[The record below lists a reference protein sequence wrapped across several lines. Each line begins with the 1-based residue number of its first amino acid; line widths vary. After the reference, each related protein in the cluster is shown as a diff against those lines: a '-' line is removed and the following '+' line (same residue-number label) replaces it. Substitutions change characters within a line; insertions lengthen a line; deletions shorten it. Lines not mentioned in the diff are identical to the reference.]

1 MGRGWKPKTRF
12 GLFPVK
18 DNAMNAKP
26 SNPTARNSHPVYFV
40 GAGPGDPEL
49 ITVKGQRALNDADV
63 VIYAGSLVPE
73 ALLKWT
79 RPGSISI
86 SSAGMHL
93 DEIIGTIES
102 AYAAGKRVVRLHTGD
117 PSLYGAIFEQIREL
131 EKRSI
136 PFHVIPGVTA
146 AFAAAA
152 AMNMEYT
159 LPEISQ
165 TLILTRM
172 AGRTPVPDSE
182 SLVSLAAHQAS
193 MAIYLSIA
201 LVDQVRDIL
210 ADAYGEDAPCAIAY
224 RVSQPEEKII
234 YTRIRDLSDT
244 VRKEDITHQALI
256 IVGKIFGGQEDR
268 KATWSKLYDKTFS
281 HGYRSSTGGADS

>member
-1 MGRGWKPKTRF
+1 V
-12 GLFPVK
+12 L
-18 DNAMNAKP
+18 
-26 SNPTARNSHPVYFV
+26 FV

-49 ITVKGQRALNDADV
+49 ITVKGRRALQGADV

-73 ALLKWT
+73 ALLQWT
-79 RPGSISI
+79 RPEINCI

-93 DEIIGTIES
+93 EEIIRTIEN
-102 AYAAGKRVVRLHTGD
+102 AYATGKRVVRLHTGD

-131 EKRSI
+131 KRRLI
-136 PFHVIPGVTA
+136 PFHIIPGVTA

-152 AMNMEYT
+152 TMDIEYT

-172 AGRTPVPDSE
+172 AGRTPVPESE
-182 SLVSLAAHQAS
+182 NLASLAAHQSS

-201 LVDQVRDIL
+201 LVDHVTDIL
-210 ADAYGEDAPCAIAY
+210 AGAYGEDAPCAIAY

-234 YTRIRDLSDT
+234 YTRIRDLANE
-244 VRKEDITHQALI
+244 VKKENITHQALI
-256 IVGKIFGGQEDR
+256 IVGKIFDVHDDR
-268 KATWSKLYDKTFS
+268 IEVRSKLYDKTFS
-281 HGYRSSTGGADS
+281 HGYRSSAQNKK